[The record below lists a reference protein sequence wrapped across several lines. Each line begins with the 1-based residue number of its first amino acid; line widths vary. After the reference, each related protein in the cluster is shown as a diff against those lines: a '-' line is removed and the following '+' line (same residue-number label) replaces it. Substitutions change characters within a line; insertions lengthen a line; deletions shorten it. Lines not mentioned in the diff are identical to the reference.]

1 MRDGQKRRQ
10 EYGTERGDIKVG
22 VLVMGIKGTKREK
35 DNREGRNVAQG
46 EGTLKGGCFSDRK
59 KMDEVGKKQ

>member
-1 MRDGQKRRQ
+1 MQDGQKRRQ

-46 EGTLKGGCFSDRK
+46 EGTLRWEF
-59 KMDEVGKKQ
+59 

>member
-1 MRDGQKRRQ
+1 MTENQRNKVRDGQKRRQ
-10 EYGTERGDIKVG
+10 KYGTERGDIKVG

-46 EGTLKGGCFSDRK
+46 EGTLRWDF
-59 KMDEVGKKQ
+59 